1 MGSGQLPLTR
11 LLSNGRYTVALTSN
25 GTGFSRLGSLAL
37 SDCHEGRWDLRG
49 GLQLLLRDVERQA
62 VWPVGVGH
70 DEPETDYTASWC
82 AGSARL
88 AGRQGAIGTELQ
100 VVVHPDLDLELRRVR
115 ITNHGDRSLRLEL
128 NAYLEPVLLSA
139 AAHAAHPVFSKL
151 FLQTEWWPEA
161 KALVVRRRP
170 RLPEEETP
178 PLVLAMPGSAPIAH
192 ESDRSRLLPRA
203 ASTRLARFA
212 PALAEL
218 GGRTGSVLDPGLCLR
233 RELVLAGGET
243 AELVVVLSAIRD
255 ETSSI
260 GMLER
265 LTAPGHLASVLEGAK
280 TSQLHML
287 AELGLSGEDAAYFE
301 QLAVGLML
309 DHPALWPVTAQS
321 VAPMPR
327 ALLQERLGLGPDRA
341 FVLADERRLA
351 AADLELLGRGQ
362 LYWQALALP
371 LDLFTIGEKGV
382 GENSQ
387 AAQAGRAIDGG
398 HRLVAAE
405 WTAAELQ
412 ALEAAACWAPRNRL
426 PILSPAR
433 SRLLLWTAA
442 ATEPVDETGVSPMA
456 DTPEAADLRFFNG
469 YGGFSEDG
477 REYVL
482 HLPYRQGGLRLP
494 PRPWINVIANES
506 FGFLISE
513 TGAGSTWRGNSREH
527 RLSPWANDPL
537 LDPHSEAFYLRD
549 EDSGNFW
556 SLLPGPAPAA
566 ADYELRH
573 GIGYSRCLLV
583 HDELEQVT
591 LLFAAKSD
599 PLRLTQLRLRN
610 LGSGRRRLSL
620 WAHTLLSLGAP
631 TGESRRHLVVS
642 AGEKAG
648 DLRARRRGLASPIAF
663 AALRTGGAAGE
674 VQAAGDRA
682 ALLGDALD
690 LASPAALHS
699 GRLEASAGGDP
710 CFTQRLQLELE
721 PGASAELCF
730 LFGEADS
737 EAEISD
743 ICRRHEEP
751 EAWRRAFSELSA
763 SWGGLCDRLQVSTPA
778 PELDLL
784 VNAWL
789 PYQTLSCRIRGR
801 SAGYQSG
808 GAFGFRDQL
817 QDAGALLLHD
827 PELTRRQIL
836 LHAAHQLEAGDV
848 MHWWHPL
855 LELGLRTRFA
865 DDLLWLP
872 LLAAEYVAATGDA
885 DLLTESIDFLRARPL
900 APGEDEALLPLVPAG
915 RPASLYEHCCRA
927 IDRSLATGERG
938 LPLFGG
944 GDWNDGMNR
953 VGREGRGESVWMGF
967 FLVTVIDAFLPIVA
981 DRTDEERRARYA
993 QQRSALVAALET
1005 AGWDGNWYRRGYY
1018 DNGTPLGSRESDECR
1033 IDALV
1038 QAWSVL
1044 SGAAPPER
1052 ARRAMAAAE
1061 EQLVSEREGLIRL
1074 LAPPFDRTAQDP
1086 GYIKGYLPGVRENGG
1101 QYTHAA
1107 LWLVRAYA
1115 ALGRRDRVAPLLAL
1129 LNPINRSAT
1138 PAAVA
1143 RYQVEPYVM
1152 AADIYGVP
1160 PHVGRGGWTW
1170 YTGSSGWMLR
1180 VALESLL
1187 GLRLT
1192 SGRWLHLAPAIPDD
1206 WPGYEIRYRP
1216 PGAIAGTLYHLAVS
1230 NPDGCAEAVIA
1241 CALDGRSLPVER
1253 GQCRIPLLRDG
1264 HEHRVAVTLGPDP
1277 GAAR

>member
-1 MGSGQLPLTR
+1 MGPGRLPLTR
-11 LLSNGRYTVALTSN
+11 LLSNGRYTVALTSM
-25 GTGFSRLGSLAL
+25 GTGFSRLGALSL
-37 SDCHEGRWDLRG
+37 SDCHGGRWDLRG
-49 GLQLLLRDVERQA
+49 GLQLLLRDVEQRRA
-62 VWPVGVGH
+62 WPLGVG
-70 DEPETDYTASWC
+70 DGEPETDYTASWR

-88 AGRQGAIGTELQ
+88 AGRQGEIDTELE
-100 VVVHPDLDLELRRVR
+100 VLVHPDLDLEVRRVR
-115 ITNHGDRSLRLEL
+115 VTNQGGRSRRLEL
-128 NAYLEPVLLSA
+128 SAYLEPVLLPA

-151 FLQTEWWPEA
+151 FLQTEWLPDA
-161 KALVVRRRP
+161 RALVVRRRP
-170 RLPEEETP
+170 RQPEEETP

-203 ASTRLARFA
+203 ASARLASIA

-233 RELVLAGGET
+233 RELVLAAGEI
-243 AELVVVLSAIRD
+243 AELVVVLSAVRD
-255 ETSSI
+255 ENSAFA
-260 GMLER
+260 MLER
-265 LTAPGHLASVLEGAK
+265 LSAPGHLASVLEGAR

-301 QLAVGLML
+301 QLAAGLML
-309 DHPALWPVTAQS
+309 DHPALWPAAAQS

-341 FVLADERRLA
+341 FLLADERRLA

-362 LYWQALALP
+362 LYWHALALP
-371 LDLFTIGEKGV
+371 LDLFTV
-382 GENSQ
+382 GEEGGD
-387 AAQAGRAIDGG
+387 GRDARPGSAIDGRR
-398 HRLVAAE
+398 RLAAAE
-405 WTAAELQ
+405 WSAAELQ
-412 ALEAAACWAPRNRL
+412 ALEAAACCAPRDRL
-426 PILSPAR
+426 PVLSPVHGQAAP
-433 SRLLLWTAA
+433 WPAA
-442 ATEPVDETGVSPMA
+442 AAGPVDESAQSAMA
-456 DTPEAADLRFFNG
+456 DPPESADLRCFNG

-482 HLPYRQGGLRLP
+482 RLPQRPGGLRLP

-549 EDSGNFW
+549 EDSGDFW

-583 HDELEQVT
+583 HGGLEQAT
-591 LLFAAKSD
+591 LLFAAQSD
-599 PLRLTQLRLRN
+599 PLRLTHIRLRN

-631 TGESRRHLVVS
+631 VGESRRHLLVS
-642 AGEKAG
+642 AGERAG

-663 AALRTGGAAGE
+663 AALRTPGAAGE
-674 VQAAGDRA
+674 AQAGGDRA
-682 ALLGDALD
+682 AFLGDGLD
-690 LASPAALHS
+690 LASPAALRS
-699 GRLEASAGGDP
+699 GRLEASAAGDP

-721 PGASAELCF
+721 PGASTELCF

-737 EAEISD
+737 EDEILD

-751 EAWRRAFSELSA
+751 AAWRRAFSAVNA
-763 SWGGLCDRLQVSTPA
+763 SWRGLCDRLQVSTPA

-789 PYQTLSCRIRGR
+789 PYQTLSCRILGR

-817 QDAGALLLHD
+817 QDAGALLLHE

-872 LLAAEYVAATGDA
+872 LLAAEYLAATGDA
-885 DLLTESIDFLRARPL
+885 GLLGESIDFLRARPL

-927 IDRSLATGERG
+927 LDRSLTSGAHG

-967 FLVTVIDAFLPIVA
+967 FLVTVIDAFLPLVA
-981 DRTDEERRARYA
+981 ARADEERRLRYA
-993 QQRSALVAALET
+993 QHRDALLLALEA
-1005 AGWDGNWYRRGYY
+1005 AGWDGDWYRRGYY
-1018 DNGTPLGSRESDECR
+1018 DSGAPLGSRESDECR

-1061 EQLVSEREGLIRL
+1061 EQLVSEPEGLIRL

-1107 LWLVRAYA
+1107 LWLVRAFA
-1115 ALGRRDRVAPLLAL
+1115 MLGRRDRVAPLLAL

-1138 PAAVA
+1138 PADVA

-1152 AADIYGVP
+1152 AADIYGVA

-1187 GLRLT
+1187 GLRLE
-1192 SGRWLHLAPAIPDD
+1192 GGLWLRLAPAIPDD
-1206 WPGYEIRYRP
+1206 WPGFEIRYRP
-1216 PGAIAGTLYHLAVS
+1216 PGEVAGTLYHIAVG
-1230 NPDGCAEAVIA
+1230 NPQGCAEAVVA
-1241 CALDGRSLPVER
+1241 CAVDGQSLPVER
-1253 GQCRIPLLRDG
+1253 GQCRLPLLRDG
-1264 HEHRVAVTLGPDP
+1264 REHRVAVTLGPDA
-1277 GAAR
+1277 GAAQ